1 MESDSQVEEAPV
13 EFARRH
19 RSSVDPVDL
28 KDVETVAALCSR
40 YGIDQTALEAAIS
53 MVGPMPA
60 ALQFYFASHGSRQR
74 VITDEIRALGPPKRQ
89 VEQRI
94 RRKS

>member
-1 MESDSQVEEAPV
+1 MDSLPHVEEAPA

-19 RSSVDPVDL
+19 RSSVDPVDVTS
-28 KDVETVAALCSR
+28 DEAVNALCTR
-40 YGIDQTALEAAIS
+40 YGVDRKTLEAAIS

-89 VEQRI
+89 VEQRV
-94 RRKS
+94 RRKN